1 VTTREPR
8 AESVLGSTD
17 ATDEKRLTGRDEE
30 TDESVDAMV
39 SDIEETRGEMAGTLG
54 EIGDRLDPA
63 NLVEQAKENVRE
75 ATVGRV
81 EEAVETAGETARGLS
96 EMVMETIRQ
105 NPIPAAVA
113 GIGLAWL
120 WKNRA
125 GGGNGSSEY
134 RYRPAG
140 YAGAYGGS
148 TSFGG
153 PPSAGGLGQKAGA
166 TGEGVE
172 RKAGRAA
179 EGVGQTLSETAGTVG
194 QAVGDVTGN
203 VGQTAGE
210 VVQRGQYA
218 AREAGI
224 QFKEMLDSNPLA
236 LGVVALG
243 AGAALGLMVPETQR
257 EQELLGDTGEK
268 VMEAVQQKTSET
280 MDKVDR
286 VAQKAQKAVGEGAR
300 PQGVPAR

>member
-1 VTTREPR
+1 MTTREPR

-54 EIGDRLDPA
+54 EIGDRLDPG

-125 GGGNGSSEY
+125 GGANGSSEY

-148 TSFGG
+148 TYYGG
-153 PPSAGGLGQKAGA
+153 PPSAGGQAGA
-166 TGEGVE
+166 TAEGVG

-224 QFKEMLDSNPLA
+224 QFREMLDSNPLA

-243 AGAALGLMVPETQR
+243 AGAALGVMVPETQR

-286 VAQKAQKAVGEGAR
+286 VAQKAQKAVGEGAKS
-300 PQGVPAR
+300 QGVPAR

>member
-54 EIGDRLDPA
+54 EIGDRLDPG

-125 GGGNGSSEY
+125 GGANGSSEY

-148 TSFGG
+148 TYYGG
-153 PPSAGGLGQKAGA
+153 PPSAGGQTGA
-166 TGEGVE
+166 TAEGVG

-224 QFKEMLDSNPLA
+224 QFREMLDSNPLA

-243 AGAALGLMVPETQR
+243 AGAALGVMVPETQR

-286 VAQKAQKAVGEGAR
+286 VAQKAQKAVGEGAKS
-300 PQGVPAR
+300 QGVPAR

>member
-1 VTTREPR
+1 MTTREPR

-17 ATDEKRLTGRDEE
+17 VTDGKHLTDRDDE
-30 TDESVDAMV
+30 TEESVDAMV
-39 SDIEETRGEMAGTLG
+39 SGIEETRDEMADTLG
-54 EIGDRLDPA
+54 EIGDRLDPS

-96 EMVMETIRQ
+96 DMVMETIRQ

-125 GGGNGSSEY
+125 SGGNGSSEY
-134 RYRPAG
+134 PYRPAG
-140 YAGAYGGS
+140 YRGAYGGS
-148 TSFGG
+148 AYYGG
-153 PPSAGGLGQKAGA
+153 PPSAGGIGQKAGD
-166 TGEGVE
+166 T
-172 RKAGRAA
+172 A

-224 QFKEMLDSNPLA
+224 QFREMLDSNPLA

-243 AGAALGLMVPETQR
+243 AGAALGVMVPETQR
-257 EQELLGDTGEK
+257 EQELLGDTREK

-280 MDKVDR
+280 MDKVER
-286 VAQKAQKAVGEGAR
+286 VAQKAQKAAGEEAK
-300 PQGVPAR
+300 QGVPAR